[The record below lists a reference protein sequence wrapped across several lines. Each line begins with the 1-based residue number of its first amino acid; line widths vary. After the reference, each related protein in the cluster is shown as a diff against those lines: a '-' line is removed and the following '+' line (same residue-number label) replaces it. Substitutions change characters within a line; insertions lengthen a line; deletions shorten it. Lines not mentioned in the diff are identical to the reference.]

1 MIPSLPDGLYPFIDQ
16 RIPLAELAMVE
27 APPDFE
33 ALFKTQSAANGL
45 EIIRGEPVELRC
57 QSEQYPDATFL
68 IYWPHGS
75 DQIHML
81 VPKKFAVGRA

>member
-1 MIPSLPDGLYPFIDQ
+1 MIPCLPDGLYPFIDE

-27 APPDFE
+27 APLDLE
-33 ALFKTQSAANGL
+33 AFFKTQAAANGL

-57 QSEQYPDATFL
+57 QYGEYPNATFL
-68 IYWPHGS
+68 VYWPYGS
-75 DQIHML
+75 NRIHML